1 MKLSSFRKSS
11 GFTLVELLIV
21 IAVLGV
27 LAAVVLVAINPLEQL
42 AKGRDAG
49 RKSSVA
55 QIGSALQGYYTTNSA
70 YPATATVNDTWL
82 TNLVTSG
89 ELKIVPTNS
98 AVGSYD
104 PGCSGTFGG
113 QSGFC
118 YTTDGTD
125 SIAYALLE
133 SKAAKSLCTT
143 PATDSAWEV
152 WSSKDGKAGIVCT
165 APPAVPAVGNQT
177 FVGN

>member
-70 YPATATVNDTWL
+70 YPATATLSDTWL

-89 ELKIVPTNS
+89 ELKIVPTNA
-98 AVGSYD
+98 AVGSYA
-104 PGCSGTFGG
+104 PGCSGAVGG

-133 SKAAKSLCTT
+133 SKAAKSLCA
-143 PATDSAWEV
+143 ATEIAWEV
-152 WSSKDGKAGIVCT
+152 WSSADGKAGIVCT
-165 APPAVPAVGNQT
+165 ASTATPAVGTQT